1 MSHFVL
7 LFGVASIYGRHQ
19 SQAII
24 ILHSSDSL
32 SDCSFY
38 NWSSEYGGAANIQS
52 SNVTLSG
59 NVVFQNNIGHDEE
72 AVYASKRFVT
82 STISH

>member
-52 SNVTLSG
+52 SNVALCG
-59 NVVFQNNIGHDEE
+59 NFMLHNNIGHDGE
-72 AVYASKRFVT
+72 AVYPNKRFET
-82 STISH
+82 STITH